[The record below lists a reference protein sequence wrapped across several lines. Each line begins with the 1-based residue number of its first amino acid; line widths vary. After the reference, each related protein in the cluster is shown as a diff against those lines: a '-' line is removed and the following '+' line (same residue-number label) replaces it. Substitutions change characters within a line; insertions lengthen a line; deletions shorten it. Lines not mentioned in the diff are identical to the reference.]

1 LKEKETDL
9 LKTGRF
15 TRDERVKRSDEIKT
29 LFSEG
34 QKVSIQGAKLFYL
47 RNDSMK
53 NRIAF
58 VLPRGY
64 GNAVQRNRSK
74 RLSREAYRYLKSHLN
89 TGYDLLLLI
98 YPGNDTFPSRCEKF
112 RSLCRKAGLLKK

>member
-1 LKEKETDL
+1 M

-47 RNDSMK
+47 QNYSGK

-58 VLPRGY
+58 VLSRGY

-89 TGYDLLLLI
+89 TGYDMLLLI
-98 YPGNDTFPSRCEKF
+98 YPGNDTFPSRCERF
-112 RSLCRKAGLLKK
+112 RSLCQKAGLLKK

>member
-1 LKEKETDL
+1 MKEKETDL

-15 TRDERVKRSDEIKT
+15 TKSERVKRPQEIKT
-29 LFSEG
+29 LFKDG
-34 QKVSIQGAKLFYL
+34 QKVSIQGAKLFFL
-47 RNDSMK
+47 QNCSNI

-58 VLPRGY
+58 VLPHGY

-89 TGYDLLLLI
+89 TGYDMLLLI
-98 YPGNDTFPSRCEKF
+98 YPGNDTFPSRCERF
-112 RSLCRKAGLLKK
+112 RSLCQKAGLLKK